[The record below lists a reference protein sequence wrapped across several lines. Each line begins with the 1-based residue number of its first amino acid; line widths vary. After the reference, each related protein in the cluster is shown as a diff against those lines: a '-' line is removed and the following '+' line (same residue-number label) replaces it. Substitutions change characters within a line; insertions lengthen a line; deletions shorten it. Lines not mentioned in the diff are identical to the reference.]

1 MKIGIVG
8 TGFVVPYFI
17 SAAREVPGVE
27 IIAVYLLPSES
38 KGSFAEEHGIKH
50 KFTSRD
56 EFLRADFDFI
66 YIASPNS
73 LHFFWAKDALLAG
86 KNVICEKPFTS
97 TLKEAEELSMLAKEN
112 GLFLF
117 EAMTVPHLPNLKL
130 LKEKL
135 PEIGRIKFAQIN
147 FSQFSSRYDAFLKG
161 NTPNVFNPEFSGG
174 ALMDLGCYNIGFYME
189 LFGVPDNLSY
199 YANLAD
205 NGIDTSGVL
214 LFKYDGFFATAVAAK
229 DSRSENFVQ
238 IQGEN
243 GYIYVKGESSRC
255 LGFTVFKNNVEKEFF
270 NIQDDKDVYFFEI
283 TDFKR
288 IFDDKNFKERD
299 FLLEKTLSISN
310 LLEQARKS
318 AGIVFPADD

>member
-8 TGFVVPYFI
+8 TGFVVSYFI
-17 SAAREVPGVE
+17 SDARKVPGVE
-27 IIAVYLLPSES
+27 VIAVYLLPSES
-38 KGSFAEEHGIKH
+38 EGSFAEEHGIAH
-50 KFTSRD
+50 KFTNRN
-56 EFLRADFDFI
+56 EFLQADFDFV

-73 LHFFWAKDALLAG
+73 LHYGWAKDALLAG

-97 TLKEAEELSMLAKEN
+97 NFKEAQELTLLAKEK

-117 EAMTVPHLPNLKL
+117 EAMAVPHLPNLKL

-147 FSQFSSRYDAFLKG
+147 FSQYSSRYEAFLKG
-161 NTPNVFNPEFSGG
+161 NTPNIFNPEFSGG
-174 ALMDLGCYNIGFYME
+174 ALMDLGCYNISFYTE

-199 YANLAD
+199 YANFAD

-214 LFKYDGFFATAVAAK
+214 LFKYHGFLATAVAAK

-243 GYIYVKGESSRC
+243 GFIYVKGESSRC
-255 LGFTVFKNNVEKEFF
+255 LGFTVFPNNAEKEFF
-270 NIQDDKDVYFFEI
+270 NIQGDNDIYFFEI

-288 IFDDKNFKERD
+288 VFDDKNLEERD
-299 FLLEKTLSISN
+299 FLLEKTLSNSN

-318 AGIVFPADD
+318 AGIVFPADN

>member
-1 MKIGIVG
+1 VKIGTVG

-27 IIAVYLLPSES
+27 ISAAYLLPSES
-38 KGSFAEEHGIKH
+38 KGSFAEEHGIAQ

-56 EFLRADFDFI
+56 EFLKADFDFV

-73 LHFFWAKDALLAG
+73 LHFVWAKDALLAG

-97 TLKEAEELSMLAKEN
+97 NLREAEELSMIAKEN
-112 GLFLF
+112 ELFLF

-130 LKEKL
+130 IKEKL

-147 FSQFSSRYDAFLKG
+147 FSQYSSRYDVFLKG

-174 ALMDLGCYNIGFYME
+174 ALMDLGCYNIGFCTE

-205 NGIDTSGVL
+205 NGIDTSGIL
-214 LFKYDGFFATAVAAK
+214 LFEYDDFFATAVAAK
-229 DSRSENFVQ
+229 DSRSKNFIQ

-243 GYIYVKGESSRC
+243 GYIYVTGESSRC
-255 LGFTVFKNNVEKEFF
+255 LDFTVFLNNGEKEFF
-270 NIQDDKDVYFFEI
+270 DIQGDKDVLFFGIAE
-283 TDFKR
+283 FKH
-288 IFDDKNFKERD
+288 IFDDRNFEGRD
-299 FLLEKTLSISN
+299 YFLEKTLTISN
-310 LLEQARKS
+310 LLDQARKS
-318 AGIVFPADD
+318 AGIVFPADV